1 MAPVTPVVGQLSGPT
16 YDGRDTVGEFQ
27 AQMHADVADVAA
39 AQAAGM
45 AAEHGRRDHYATDI
59 LPTGSAYG
67 DAMALPPVPDNALP
81 PAASYGY
88 PYAGME
94 PNGGGGLGL
103 QRRPARLRTSP
114 AGAISDVGGGRS
126 APSSLEGGAPSI
138 PRAYFALVC
147 QIRARTRAHRSWS
160 ARISSS
166 RSRTI
171 SDALA

>member
-1 MAPVTPVVGQLSGPT
+1 MQISTGQAESHETPLPYDPGESPAVAPVTPVVGQLSGPT

-94 PNGGGGLGL
+94 PT
-103 QRRPARLRTSP
+103 AA
-114 AGAISDVGGGRS
+114 AGWDYS
-126 APSSLEGGAPSI
+126 ADPPG
-138 PRAYFALVC
+138 
-147 QIRARTRAHRSWS
+147 
-160 ARISSS
+160 
-166 RSRTI
+166 
-171 SDALA
+171 